1 MSGSKDVDSFPR
13 SSVETDGIPIAP
25 SLPLG
30 ERRRTPL
37 EPRTVT
43 ISLIAIAIA
52 LAATVIARVLVWLI
66 AVVTNLAYFG
76 RLSGAPADPAHHSLG
91 WWAILVPVAGGCIV
105 GAMAR
110 YGSTAIRGHGIPEA
124 MEQVLTNGSRIPP
137 RITFLKPVSS
147 AIAIGTGG
155 PFGAEGPIIA
165 TGGAL
170 GSLVGQLLHTT
181 GVERKTLLSAGA
193 AAGMT
198 AIFGSPLAA
207 VILAVELLLFELRA
221 RTLIPVATACAVAA
235 CARERLFDNGPVF
248 PMHTIPVIGARGLFF
263 YVVIGLVVGL
273 AAVLVTRLVYGIE
286 DAFEKIPIHWMWW
299 PALGG
304 LVVGIAG
311 HFAPRTLGV
320 GYQNITD
327 VLNGNLTGAAVLVLG
342 VWKLVSWSIALG
354 SGTSGGTLAPLLTI
368 GGALGAV
375 LAGLAPTLGI
385 NPGVAAL
392 VGMAAL
398 FAGASRAFLT
408 SVVFALE
415 TTQQPGALLPLLAGC
430 AAAYLVSALLLEN
443 TIMTEK
449 IARRGIRVPSEYVAD
464 HLDHI
469 TAGTIGR
476 KPLVTLRSTQPL
488 GEVRHW
494 LGSHRQAAE
503 HQGYP
508 VLDPV
513 DKLVGVVTRRNLLDQ
528 AFGDQ
533 QLVSD
538 TITRLPVAIEE
549 AATLR
554 QVADEMVRHG
564 IGRLPLVDAT
574 GELTGIVTRSDL
586 LAAHGTRIKEHEHGE
601 RSLHLPMAK
610 GRKRG

>member
-1 MSGSKDVDSFPR
+1 MSASKEPR
-13 SSVETDGIPIAP
+13 LASAEKRKA
-25 SLPLG
+25 
-30 ERRRTPL
+30 PL
-37 EPRTVT
+37 EPRTITLSV
-43 ISLIAIAIA
+43 ISVGIA
-52 LAATVIARVLVWLI
+52 LAATVIAKVLVWLI

-76 RLSGAPADPAHHSLG
+76 RISGAAADPSKHTWGL
-91 WWAILVPVAGGCIV
+91 WAILVPVAGGLIV
-105 GAMAR
+105 GLMAR
-110 YGSTAIRGHGIPEA
+110 FGSTAIRGHGIPEA

-170 GSLVGQLLHTT
+170 GSLIGQLLHTT
-181 GVERKTLLSAGA
+181 GVERKTLLAAGA

-235 CARERLFDNGPVF
+235 CARERLFENGPVF
-248 PMHTIPVIGARGLFF
+248 PMHTIPLIGARGLFF

-273 AAVLVTRLVYGIE
+273 AAVLVTRLVYAVE

-304 LVVGIAG
+304 LAVGVAG
-311 HFAPRTLGV
+311 YFAPRTLGV

-327 VLNGNLTGAAVLVLG
+327 VLNGNLALAAVMSLG
-342 VWKLVSWSIALG
+342 VWKLISWSIALG

-368 GGALGAV
+368 GGALGAS
-375 LAGLAPTLGI
+375 LATVMGV
-385 NPGVAAL
+385 NPGVGAL
-392 VGMAAL
+392 VGMAAM

-408 SVVFALE
+408 SVVFAVE

-430 AAAYLVSALLLEN
+430 AAAYLVSGLLLEN

-469 TAGTIGR
+469 QAGTIGR
-476 KPLVTLRSTQPL
+476 KPLVTLTSTQTL
-488 GEVRHW
+488 REVRNW
-494 LGSHRQAAE
+494 LGTHRQAAE

-508 VLDPV
+508 VLDPEGN
-513 DKLVGVVTRRNLLDQ
+513 LVGVVTRRNLLDA
-528 AFGDQ
+528 AFADNMVVQ
-533 QLVSD
+533 NV
-538 TITRLPVAIEE
+538 ITRPPVAIEE
-549 AATLR
+549 TATLR
-554 QVADEMVRHG
+554 EVADEMVRHG
-564 IGRLPLVDAT
+564 VGRLPLVDAQ
-574 GELTGIVTRSDL
+574 GDLVGIVTRSDL
-586 LAAHGTRIKEHEHGE
+586 LAAHGTRLKEHEHGE
-601 RSLHLPMAK
+601 RTINLARKEPRL
-610 GRKRG
+610 GRNTV